1 MLREG
6 LSPSPL
12 LFSGENMAETA
23 YFDGSAW
30 RLIRGGSKNEPEC
43 HNACSVIERG
53 EMFSKGSCD
62 YYSCCG

>member
-12 LFSGENMAETA
+12 LFSGEKVAETA
-23 YFDGSAW
+23 YLDGSAG
-30 RLIRGGSKNEPEC
+30 RLIRGGSKDEPEC
-43 HNACSVIERG
+43 HNACSVIGRG

-62 YYSCCG
+62 YSCCG